1 MTLLVT
7 LILYIHDQS
16 PVLLYKNTLY
26 KIMHHNRIQ
35 MLSRINVLKKIYP
48 VYLYQ
53 VIWSSDMNI
62 SQRIIP
68 IISTC
73 DILTL
78 GKHTSTSKWENYPA
92 PFTDTLQLLRADMLT
107 HKPQER
113 VNILHYKERSEVRV
127 TSKVYRHCIGCSSL
141 GMHFVGGLFRLNRPA
156 ARLACPEPVAIDNT
170 PGFVYTLLYAL
181 HLKYEFTNWI
191 LNMKYV

>member
-1 MTLLVT
+1 MTSHLFYFT
-7 LILYIHDQS
+7 
-16 PVLLYKNTLY
+16 
-26 KIMHHNRIQ
+26 KIPSTKLCTIIVFKCWVESMF
-35 MLSRINVLKKIYP
+35 KKKVYP

-107 HKPQER
+107 HKSQEW

-127 TSKVYRHCIGCSSL
+127 TSKVYRHCIGCSL
-141 GMHFVGGLFRLNRPA
+141 GMHFVVGLFRLNRPA
-156 ARLACPEPVAIDNT
+156 ARLPCPEPVAIDNT

-181 HLKYEFTNWI
+181 IIRIYDWI
-191 LNMKYV
+191 LNMKYVLRLLTFSKC